1 MPVRPLLW
9 VVGVLCLAVS
19 LAPAFAEDNQPSDP
33 LVRVLTSKGI
43 LTQAEADT
51 IGSAAPADQRA
62 KLAQILLDKGL
73 ISTAEYESVSA
84 AAPASQ
90 FSGEAR
96 LQSTSLV
103 TTDPGQAAPS
113 APKAPPVIPAVAPI
127 RVLQLEPAKVGGLV
141 PDIKLGSG
149 AKLKLYGFIKAS
161 AQYDTSQPTGNDA
174 PLPLFGISAADTGPD
189 AAPEFHMKA
198 RASRFGVNFEWPDIR
213 EGTSITGR
221 MEADWEG
228 NFTRAFNR
236 NVSSIRSNQLNLRLA
251 WARID
256 HMFSDST
263 SGFALFGQDWTP
275 FGSSILPNSL
285 ETTLL
290 GVGYGSMYERAMQ
303 IRVGAFHKFAG
314 TSFAF
319 APEFAIV
326 YPAFGTTPPFI
337 SPQVITIPN
346 TAVSAVPCGAVPA
359 PCIPTG
365 VISVTTPPGNLGDQL
380 AYGERQGADSARPE
394 IQGRLVFQFQLDHA
408 KGVAPAQIIFSGMQG
423 ARTVILTAS
432 QIPLCSAPATSV
444 FASNGLT
451 PLCGNGAGGANPD
464 LYKAAFPH
472 GVKVDT
478 DRNGWTG
485 GFQLPTRYVTFTA
498 NYYRGTD
505 LRFYFAGQLLK
516 EFNDFAAVP
525 GQTKTGPAG
534 TTNTVGC
541 ASGYNCG
548 FSVDGASVINF
559 ATIDPGAAGLA
570 TTIPTAVFIPQNV
583 VRSQGGFAELGFPLS
598 RIFGADPTGRNAG
611 WTLNLHYGLDSVF
624 ARDARKVGTTQ
635 PRQSSWA
642 FANLQ
647 YKLNQYVTFGYE
659 IGHYQTIDVG
669 KATWEGI
676 PQHVAHDLHNEF
688 ATIFTF

>member
-43 LTQAEADT
+43 LTQAEADS
-51 IGSAAPADQRA
+51 IGSVAPADQRS

-84 AAPASQ
+84 AAPASENN
-90 FSGEAR
+90 GEIR

-113 APKAPPVIPAVAPI
+113 APKAPPVIPAAAPI
-127 RVLQLEPAKVGGLV
+127 RVLQLEPAKPGGMV

-149 AKLKLYGFIKAS
+149 AKLKLYGFMKAS

-189 AAPEFHMKA
+189 ANPEFHLKA
-198 RASRFGVNFEWPDIR
+198 RASRFGANFEWPDIR

-221 MEADWEG
+221 LEADWEG

-236 NVSSIRSNQLNLRLA
+236 NISTIRSNQFNLRLA

-290 GVGYGSMYERAMQ
+290 GVGYGSIYERAMQ
-303 IRVGAFHKFAG
+303 IRVGFLHSFAG
-314 TSFAF
+314 TSFKVG
-319 APEFAIV
+319 PEFAIV
-326 YPAFGTTPPFI
+326 YPAFGDTPPFI
-337 SPQVITIPN
+337 SPQSVT
-346 TAVSAVPCGAVPA
+346 VPA
-359 PCIPTG
+359 IPTCTVLPCAAIPAT

-380 AYGERQGADSARPE
+380 SFGERQGADSARPE
-394 IQGRLVFQFQLDHA
+394 VQGRLVFQFQLDHA
-408 KGVAPAQIIFSGMQG
+408 KGVAPAQIILSGMQG
-423 ARTVILTAS
+423 ARTAILTAS
-432 QIPLCSAPATSV
+432 QIPSCTAPATSV

-451 PLCGNGAGGANPD
+451 PLCGNGAGGANPN
-464 LYKAAFPH
+464 LYKAAFPT
-472 GVKVDT
+472 GIKVDT
-478 DRNGWTG
+478 SRNGWTG
-485 GFQLPTRYVTFTA
+485 GFQLPTRFVTFVA

-525 GQTKTGPAG
+525 GQTATGPAG
-534 TTNTVGC
+534 TVNTVGC

-559 ATIDPGAAGLA
+559 ATIDPGASGTAN
-570 TTIPTAVFIPQNV
+570 TIPTPVFIPQNV
-583 VRSQGGFAELGFPLS
+583 IRSQGGFAELSFPLS

-611 WTLNLHYGLDSVF
+611 WSLNLHYGLDSVF
-624 ARDARKVGTTQ
+624 ARDARKISSAQ
-635 PRQSSWA
+635 PRQSSWG

-647 YKLNQYVTFGYE
+647 YKLNQFVTFGYE

-676 PQHVAHDLHNEF
+676 SQHVAHDLHNEF